1 MSDKNKNKKNFLSWL
16 FRYHRDELT
25 GGERNSFE
33 KELQKDPFAEEAAEG
48 LASLSEDEASE
59 DISFLNKQIRR
70 RTGRQQKLILY
81 RIAASVTILIAV
93 GSLVL
98 IIDRKNS
105 QQIAINSSPA
115 REYEI
120 TGSQPIRR
128 PDNTTSTKKDAEKA
142 INAQERT
149 TVNKTA
155 DAISSER
162 KTVSEQ
168 LPMVEIRRIDSLS
181 EIKSKSPDLRASEK
195 AMAAPVA
202 PAVSAAKA
210 RSSTKYTLTG
220 RVVSS
225 EDKMPVPGANVIIRG
240 TTEGAITDAGGN
252 FSIAV
257 SDSGKKALQINF
269 IGMQTKQVDAKPE
282 KSIDVTLDPSLESL
296 SEVVVTAY
304 GQARHKEDEYDS
316 ESGHTPP
323 VPVSGKAA
331 FNKFIQNNL
340 HRPDS
345 LNSGKRMVVVLNFI
359 VRSNGEID
367 SITVVRSP
375 GKRYSDEA
383 IRVLKSAPDWKPAEE
398 NGTRID
404 DEVRL
409 RIVFK

>member
-1 MSDKNKNKKNFLSWL
+1 MSDKNRNRKYFLSFL

-59 DISFLNKQIRR
+59 DISFLKKQIGR
-70 RTGRQQKLILY
+70 RTGRQQKLIFY
-81 RIAASVTILIAV
+81 RIAASVAIIIAV

-105 QQIAINSSPA
+105 QQIAINSTPVK
-115 REYEI
+115 EYEI

-128 PDNTTSTKKDAEKA
+128 PDNTTSTKTEAEKA
-142 INAQERT
+142 VNAPGRT
-149 TVNKTA
+149 TINNTA
-155 DAISSER
+155 DAISPER
-162 KTVSEQ
+162 KTVKEQ
-168 LPMVEIRRIDSLS
+168 PLMMEIRRSDSLS
-181 EIKSKSPDLRASEK
+181 ELSSKLPDLRASEK
-195 AMAAPVA
+195 AMAA

-210 RSSTKYTLTG
+210 RSSTKYSLTG

-252 FSIAV
+252 FSISV
-257 SDSGKKALQINF
+257 PDSGKRALQINF

-282 KSIDVTLDPSLESL
+282 KSIDVTLDPSMESL

-304 GQARHKEDEYDS
+304 GQIRHKEDDYDS

-331 FNKFIQNNL
+331 FNKFIQSNL

-345 LNSGKRMVVVLNFI
+345 TNSGKRMVVVLNFI
-359 VRSNGEID
+359 VRSNGEVD

-398 NGTRID
+398 NGTRVD